1 VDSRNDLPSPSLSW
15 LSDEAL
21 LARVEELAGRE
32 RGATAQLIASL
43 IELDVRKLYL
53 GQGCP
58 SLFVY
63 CTEVLCLSEH
73 AAYGR
78 ITACRAARLFPLI
91 LDLLADGSITL
102 TTVCLLSAHLTPENH
117 RELLESVRY
126 KSRREVERMLAGR
139 RQQGGTALA
148 DGHGPTI
155 PPPEHYTLTLPD
167 ATHGKLLWARDLL
180 RHTIPSGDLALVVDR
195 ALTVLIADLERAK
208 SGTGSKPRSGRPLTT
223 GSRHIPVSVRRAV
236 WARDGGRCA
245 FVGAKGRCSERGF
258 LEFHHVIAFAAGGKT
273 TVENLELRCRAH
285 NVFEAEQVFGASFVR
300 EHSPVYGQ
308 LGSEPS

>member
-1 VDSRNDLPSPSLSW
+1 MDGGNEVPALNFTW

-21 LARVEELAGRE
+21 LARVKELAGRE
-32 RGATAQLIASL
+32 RDATAQLIASL

-58 SLFVY
+58 SLYIY

-78 ITACRAARLFPLI
+78 ITACRTAKRFPII

-126 KSRREVERMLAGR
+126 KSRREVERMLAAR
-139 RQQGGTALA
+139 RQPGEAPIA
-148 DGHGPTI
+148 DGRELTF
-155 PPPEHYTLTLPD
+155 PPEHYTLTLPGP
-167 ATHGKLLWARDLL
+167 THGKLLWARDLL

-195 ALTVLIADLERAK
+195 ALTELIADLERVKA
-208 SGTGSKPRSGRPLTT
+208 GTGAKPRSGTALKT
-223 GSRHIPVSVRRAV
+223 GSRHIPMSVRRAV

-245 FVGAKGRCSERGF
+245 FVGEQGRCSERGF
-258 LEFHHVIAFAAGGKT
+258 LEFHHVIAFAVGGKT
-273 TVENLELRCRAH
+273 TAENLELRCRAH
-285 NVFEAEQVFGASFVR
+285 NVFEAEQLFGASIVR
-300 EHSPVYGQ
+300 ERRPAYGE
-308 LGSEPS
+308 LCSEPS